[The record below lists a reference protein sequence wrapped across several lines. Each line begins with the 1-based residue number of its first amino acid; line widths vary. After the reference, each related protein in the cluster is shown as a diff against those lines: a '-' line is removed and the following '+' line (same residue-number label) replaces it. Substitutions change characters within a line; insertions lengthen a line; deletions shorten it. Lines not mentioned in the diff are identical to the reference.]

1 LFKECRVSFNT
12 EDLDVLQTYL
22 RLKKDPKSST
32 IFWEAFIR
40 DFDIRSDTC
49 ELLNEIIKSF
59 DDHSVNLD
67 TFSVQKYFKKNELFD
82 LIERTGF
89 KMPENK
95 ISVYNRLFE
104 QISERRIEISKQSLK
119 MIFESTK
126 NDKKEELLK
135 QNSQKKRLP

>member
-1 LFKECRVSFNT
+1 
-12 EDLDVLQTYL
+12 
-22 RLKKDPKSST
+22 
-32 IFWEAFIR
+32 
-40 DFDIRSDTC
+40 
-49 ELLNEIIKSF
+49 
-59 DDHSVNLD
+59 VNLD